1 MRVILQAGAEA
12 WRDPQGMINSNVEAR
27 WSMQQVVSHKYLSSL
42 LSLVCCLCV
51 CCCVCRERVDCYHH
65 REDYTAK

>member
-51 CCCVCRERVDCYHH
+51 CCCDWRVVGLS
-65 REDYTAK
+65 